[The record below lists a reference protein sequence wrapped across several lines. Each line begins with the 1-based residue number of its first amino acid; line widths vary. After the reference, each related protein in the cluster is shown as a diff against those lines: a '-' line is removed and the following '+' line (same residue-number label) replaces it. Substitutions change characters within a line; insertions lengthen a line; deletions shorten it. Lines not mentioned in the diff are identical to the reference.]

1 MVNQRRSPGCGSAL
15 IAGLVMG
22 SFIIAIYGGE
32 LNFAFVLLVALVGT
46 VGYGLYRLVRRP

>member
-32 LNFAFVLLVALVGT
+32 LNFAFVLLVAFVGT